1 MPPPVIAWLALRLYG
16 VLTWLA
22 QPLLRRKLR
31 LRARAEPGYAQAV
44 GERFGRYA
52 PEIVRQ
58 LPHAHHADHAQAD
71 APWIWVHAVSLGETR
86 AAAILI
92 AALRAR
98 LPGMRLLLT
107 HSTATGRAEGT
118 KLLQPGDVQ
127 VWQPWDTRAA
137 VERFLRTFRP
147 ALGIL
152 METEVWPNLVAGC
165 KAQGVP
171 LVLANARLNAK
182 SWRSARRV
190 TALAV
195 PAYRSLTA
203 VWAQTEDDAQRL
215 RSLGAPVQAVFGNLK
230 FDVRPD
236 AAQRALGQSW
246 RAHSPRPVVML
257 ASSREGEEA
266 MWLQAI
272 AQVLERKTPLAAC
285 RTLGVDSENAPQ
297 RDQFL
302 PDSPPHSG
310 TMGQE
315 DGKKWAAGAHSQP
328 TIPKSDRLLAKAH
341 QAQAAIT
348 SEVTAMPSD
357 PAAQVQWLIVPRHPQ
372 RFDEVAA
379 LLEGAGLRVARRS
392 SWAEAPAPAD
402 VWLGDSLG
410 EMQAYY
416 ALADVA
422 LLGGSFAPLGGQ
434 NLIEAAACGCP
445 VVLGPHT
452 FNFAEAAQ
460 RACETGAALRV
471 ADLRQGVRAA
481 CVLALDG
488 VRLAQARAQAQ
499 AFAQTH
505 RGAAEA
511 TAQAVTALLA
521 CSTPAQRSVGSKV
534 A

>member
-1 MPPPVIAWLALRLYG
+1 MPHPVMAWLALRLYAA
-16 VLTWLA
+16 LTCLA

-52 PEIVRQ
+52 PEVLRELQ
-58 LPHAHHADHAQAD
+58 QADHARGY
-71 APWIWVHAVSLGETR
+71 APWVWVHAVSLGETR

-107 HSTATGRAEGT
+107 HGTATGRAEGA

-137 VERFLRTFRP
+137 VGRFLRTFRP

-152 METEVWPNLVAGC
+152 METEVWPSLVAGC

-182 SWRSARRV
+182 SWRNARRV
-190 TALAV
+190 AALAV

-203 VWAQTEDDAQRL
+203 VWAQTEDDARRL
-215 RSLGAPVQAVFGNLK
+215 HGLGAPVQAVLGNLK

-236 AAQRALGQSW
+236 AVQLALGQAW

-266 MWLQAI
+266 MWLQAV
-272 AQVLERKTPLAAC
+272 APSFERK
-285 RTLGVDSENAPQ
+285 
-297 RDQFL
+297 
-302 PDSPPHSG
+302 
-310 TMGQE
+310 
-315 DGKKWAAGAHSQP
+315 
-328 TIPKSDRLLAKAH
+328 RLLAKAH
-341 QAQAAIT
+341 QAQEAID
-348 SEVTAMPSD
+348 SEVSAEPPD
-357 PAAQVQWLIVPRHPQ
+357 PAAQVQWLLVPRHPQ

-392 SWAEAPAPAD
+392 AWRDTPTPAD

-452 FNFAEAAQ
+452 FNFAEAAL
-460 RACETGAALRV
+460 RACEAGAALRV
-471 ADLRQGVRAA
+471 ADLRQGVQAA
-481 CVLALDG
+481 CALALDDAQ
-488 VRLAQARAQAQ
+488 LAQARVQAQ

-521 CSTPAQRSVGSKV
+521 QRGSDGHRL